1 MLYTCKLIYML
12 NNIKYIS
19 HQITGTNKSKMK
31 SPPQTQLTLQ
41 KVVLPLS
48 FQAEHSL
55 ATWPRHWGSIF
66 PLHLYL
72 SLTVTLNYNKKR
84 RA

>member
-1 MLYTCKLIYML
+1 MLN

-41 KVVLPLS
+41 KLCFL
-48 FQAEHSL
+48 FHFRL
-55 ATWPRHWGSIF
+55 N
-66 PLHLYL
+66 
-72 SLTVTLNYNKKR
+72 TL
-84 RA
+84 